1 MAITDLPPPSAGAH
15 CVDQLGIVERHSEHR
30 RGARWHMGGHERDPR
45 HPTPG
50 RFIACCL
57 VRGEIRGHGF
67 DHCEVKGLRLKAPN
81 GIVHARRA
89 VRFLARVPER
99 SGDRVAEIAV
109 SSNDKDAERR
119 RHTPAKTYASAWLG
133 GSGMAADEIAQ
144 HAMGSPEERWR
155 APIEADMPPFRRQ
168 ACLSI
173 SIRFSIRLQN

>member
-45 HPTPG
+45 HTTPG
-50 RFIACCL
+50 RFVARSL

-89 VRFLARVPER
+89 VRFLACVPER

-109 SSNDKDAERR
+109 SSNDKDAERC
-119 RHTPAKTYASAWLG
+119 RHTPAKTYVSAWLD
-133 GSGMAADEIAQ
+133 GSGMAADEIA
-144 HAMGSPEERWR
+144 
-155 APIEADMPPFRRQ
+155 
-168 ACLSI
+168 
-173 SIRFSIRLQN
+173 